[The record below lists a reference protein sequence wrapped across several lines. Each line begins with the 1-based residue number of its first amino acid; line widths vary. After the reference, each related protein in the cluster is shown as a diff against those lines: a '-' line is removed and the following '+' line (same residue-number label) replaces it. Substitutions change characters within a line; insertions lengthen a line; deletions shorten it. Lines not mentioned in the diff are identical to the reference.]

1 LPGEEV
7 VGKSIMF
14 AKWDER
20 ARGQERAHPL
30 VYDGSFSRA
39 LVLKAREQGCFFMRK
54 FKRAVDVRDWET
66 MISVQVDSSSQ
77 EQGTSKKRPRDEDAE
92 DITQSSGKNNCRTR

>member
-30 VYDGSFSRA
+30 VYDGSFSRT

-54 FKRAVDVRDWET
+54 FKRAVDVRDWGT
-66 MISVQVDSSSQ
+66 MISVQVDSSQ
-77 EQGTSKKRPRDEDAE
+77 EQGSSKKRLRDEDAE
-92 DITQSSGKNNCRTR
+92 DNTQSSGTNNSRTR